1 MSGPLDALLSELTP
15 PPVPAGLAARAADA
29 ALALAQA
36 PALPA
41 GRGDRRDRRGAWLRR
56 PLIAG
61 GIALGLAF
69 SGAVAATLAGVEVA
83 LPPKVQTVLAEVPFF
98 GRMAKAEPSAPAPA
112 PAPRRRAAPP
122 PAAPVEAAP
131 TLTEP
136 DPMQQMRRAR
146 AVRRYLIARQ
156 IVAERR
162 AAGLPTP
169 RADRIEQVIEQRLV
183 RQGVLP
189 ADPVER
195 AEIRDEARRAWRER
209 MLARREA
216 RRARFGEPMMA
227 PPAATN
233 AEEDQSPEAGPTE
246 ADDGTEQLN
255 RRALRQARAER
266 MRAMR
271 IERMRRWRERREQQ
285 LRAVETNTTEGP
297 TEPAR

>member
-1 MSGPLDALLSELTP
+1 ME
-15 PPVPAGLAARAADA
+15 
-29 ALALAQA
+29 
-36 PALPA
+36 
-41 GRGDRRDRRGAWLRR
+41 
-56 PLIAG
+56 
-61 GIALGLAF
+61 
-69 SGAVAATLAGVEVA
+69 
-83 LPPKVQTVLAEVPFF
+83 
-98 GRMAKAEPSAPAPA
+98 
-112 PAPRRRAAPP
+112 
-122 PAAPVEAAP
+122 
-131 TLTEP
+131 
-136 DPMQQMRRAR
+136 QMRRAR

-195 AEIRDEARRAWRER
+195 AEVRAEARRVWRER

-216 RRARFGEPMMA
+216 RRARFGEPGMA
-227 PPAATN
+227 PPAAAN
-233 AEEDQSPEAGPTE
+233 AEQGQPSEAGPTE

-271 IERMRRWRERREQQ
+271 IERMRRWRERREQRF
-285 LRAVETNTTEGP
+285 RAVETEATEGP
-297 TEPAR
+297 AEPSR